1 VREAAE
7 SLREAGVELR
17 VIAMRLLLPA
27 RPEQLAAALRGVE
40 RVLVVEQSHG
50 AQFWHYLR
58 SYYDIDADLHLLAR
72 PGPLVIT
79 PGEIVDAVE
88 NWS

>member
-1 VREAAE
+1 M
-7 SLREAGVELR
+7 LRELDHVPPG
-17 VIAMRLLLPA
+17 LLQLEA
-27 RPEQLAAALRGVE
+27 TELAAALGGVE

-50 AQFWHYLR
+50 AQFWRYLR
-58 SYYDIDADLHLLAR
+58 SYYDIDADLHSLAR

-88 NWS
+88 HWS